1 MESTKPRK
9 SIQRTAITY
18 LILVGL
24 VPLMIGGGLVYF
36 YGLRSARNTIGTSFQ
51 DLAVETAHRVDQVL
65 DAEIQRTRQLASVPI
80 LIRQE
85 AMKASRR
92 YEGMPREG
100 IRTEL
105 ARNEEAWANGNFP
118 YQDVL
123 TSDTAR
129 FLIESKEVAGDRI
142 MGILVTDSRGAV
154 VAATSQPKRFTHDQ
168 EAWWEGA
175 QDPAGGFLYISDIVD
190 AGNGTFVS
198 QGDTLDIAVP
208 IMDVTHTRVVGVLKI
223 CYRFDNLL
231 ALINKVRVGQTGH
244 AMLFASD
251 GTPLMCPILPRKAH
265 RMDVGLLRMIVS
277 EKPGWA
283 VAEDDGHGAK
293 GTVVGFAP
301 LEGLKSLR
309 SERLGSKTWHLF
321 VRQLPSES
329 FAPLHDLLLKVGG
342 IGILLVGVL
351 AVLGKYV
358 GKRLVRPI
366 QSLREG
372 VEAIQQ
378 GDLSY
383 RLSVKTGNEL
393 ETLAEAVNT
402 MAAGLQAS
410 KAELESCNQSLAV
423 RVAEQTKELS
433 DQVLRMDAILGNMA
447 EGLVILNSKGEVEF
461 MNPTARVLYG
471 DCIGMRCAELFYGRT
486 EPCTE
491 SDHACPTSECPKEAL
506 LSGRCQ
512 IHQFETRDQHGRVLQ
527 ITMVPTASEAG
538 EGLVVV
544 LLRDV
549 TQEAK
554 LKRQLQLAD
563 KLATMG
569 KMAAGIAHEINNP
582 LGIIIN
588 RIECIERET
597 RNQDIPTRLVGDL
610 NSIKNHASR
619 IARITKSLLACS
631 RDSAMALKPFDI
643 NALVR
648 DALVLVRERLTK
660 LQAMCTLELS
670 DDLPLVV
677 GDKDQLETVVLNLLN
692 NAIDA
697 LPPMRGMVSV
707 RTRRASVEENGRVE
721 ITVSDNGNGIPADA
735 LDKVFDPFFTTKP
748 AGRGTGLGLFLSYG
762 IVKEH
767 KGEITVTPNDGVGTT
782 FVVTLPTHE
791 VRGREVQ
798 RWTVRS

>member
-1 MESTKPRK
+1 MESTRPRK
-9 SIQRTAITY
+9 GIRRTAITY

-36 YGLRSARNTIGTSFQ
+36 YGLRSVRSTVGTSFQ
-51 DLAVETAHRVDQVL
+51 DLAVETAHRVDHVL
-65 DAEIQRTRQLASVPI
+65 EAEVQRTRQLASVPI

-92 YEGMPREG
+92 YEGMSEEA

-118 YQDVL
+118 YQEVL
-123 TSDTAR
+123 TNDTAR
-129 FLIESKEVAGDRI
+129 FLIESKEVAGDTI

-154 VAATSQPKRFTHDQ
+154 VAATSQPRRFTHDQ

-175 QDPAGGFLYISDIVD
+175 QDAAGGFLYISDIVE
-190 AGNGTFVS
+190 AGTATFVS

-277 EKPGWA
+277 EKPGWT

-293 GTVVGFAP
+293 NNVVGFAP
-301 LEGLKSLR
+301 LQGLKSLR
-309 SERLGSKTWHLF
+309 SDSLGGKTWHLF

-358 GKRLVRPI
+358 GERLVRPI
-366 QSLREG
+366 ESLREG
-372 VEAIQQ
+372 VEAIQK
-378 GDLSY
+378 GDLSQ
-383 RLSVKTGNEL
+383 RLSVATGNEL
-393 ETLAEAVNT
+393 EALAEAVNT

-410 KAELESCNQSLAV
+410 KAELESYSQSLAV

-447 EGLVILNSKGEVEF
+447 EGLVILNSKGAVEF
-461 MNPTARVLYG
+461 MNPTARALYG
-471 DCIGMRCAELFYGRT
+471 DGLGMDCAQLLYGRL

-506 LSGRCQ
+506 LSGRRQ
-512 IHQFETRDQHGRVLQ
+512 IYQYETEDRYGRLLQ
-527 ITMVPTASEAG
+527 ISMVPTASEAG

-549 TQEAK
+549 THEAK

-597 RNQDIPTRLVGDL
+597 RNQDLPTRLMGDL

-631 RDSAMALKPFDI
+631 RDSTRALKPLDI

-648 DALVLVRERLTK
+648 DALVLVRERLAK

-677 GDKDQLETVVLNLLN
+677 GDKDKLETVVLNLLN

-697 LPPMRGMVSV
+697 LPPSRGMVSV
-707 RTRRASVEENGRVE
+707 RTRRASMGENGGVE
-721 ITVSDNGNGIPADA
+721 IAVSDNGNGIPADA

-767 KGEITVTPNDGVGTT
+767 EGEITVTPNDGVGTT

-791 VRGREVQ
+791 VRVREVQ